1 MENDS
6 ALVIRDAYPVS
17 PGHTLVI
24 LKRHIASMFEA
35 SVQEQRDLFALLV
48 EARRELEAADGSADF
63 NIGVNDGP
71 AAGQT
76 VPHLHIHLIP
86 RFEGDVP
93 DPRGGVRWLF
103 PEKARYWQEAWEYRA
118 PDEVRDAGPGISYI
132 SGQVSTIPTAVEQIA
147 FLKNIQRLFEEGDF
161 TATYKYA
168 LLMALIEIAVERG
181 DNSGAALSISKR
193 SLGEKFAEY
202 YWPQT
207 LPFKSGLPGFQP
219 GILSQNLG
227 GQAAVVNRLL
237 ALRGAGASTLAD
249 ARRLSQWREQVRQ
262 IETKIFEMPV
272 RFLQNVGGGTVEF
285 MYRQPVS
292 NDALELL
299 PGVAY
304 NLRRFQGFLNQ
315 LARSGW
321 IAHVRRNNR
330 NGPLLG
336 EVADLET
343 FMFQSSRRSL
353 VKAGDFLR
361 DLQNNLCFYCGVA
374 LRDKPDVDHFIPWA
388 QYPRD
393 TAHNF
398 VLAHSNCNRSKCDAL
413 AGKRHLEHWLE
424 RNEIHDSRIHSEMTG
439 LGFVVETARSLA
451 ISRWAYSNA
460 VDIGAHAWVS
470 AKSFEPV
477 GPDFLELLC

>member
-1 MENDS
+1 MKNEF

-24 LKRHIASMFEA
+24 PRRHMASMFEA
-35 SVQEQRDLFALLV
+35 SVEEQRDLFALLDK
-48 EARRELEAADGSADF
+48 ARRELEVTNAPAGF
-63 NIGVNDGP
+63 NICVNDGP

-76 VPHLHIHLIP
+76 VPHLHVHLIP
-86 RFEGDVP
+86 RYPDDIP

-103 PEKARYWQEAWEYRA
+103 PEKARYWQEARV
-118 PDEVRDAGPGISYI
+118 PDEVRDAGSGVSYI
-132 SGQVSTIPTAVEQIA
+132 SDEVTTIPTSAEQLA

-168 LLMALIEIAVERG
+168 LLMALIEIAVEQG
-181 DNSGAALSISKR
+181 DDSGAALTISR
-193 SLGEKFAEY
+193 CSLGEKFAEY

-207 LPFKSGLPGFQP
+207 LPFKTGQPGVQP

-237 ALRGAGASTLAD
+237 VLRRAGVSTLAD
-249 ARRLSQWREQVRQ
+249 ARQLPQWREQVRQ
-262 IETKIFEMPV
+262 IEAKIFKMPV
-272 RFLQNVGGGTVEF
+272 RFLQNVGGDRVEF
-285 MYRQPVS
+285 LYRQPVS
-292 NDALELL
+292 NDAVELL

-336 EVADLET
+336 EAADLDT
-343 FMFQSSRRSL
+343 FMFQASRQSL
-353 VKAGDFLR
+353 LKAGEFLR
-361 DLQNNLCFYCGVA
+361 DLQNNRCFYCELA
-374 LRDKPDVDHFIPWA
+374 LREKPDVDHFVPWA

-398 VLAHSNCNRSKCDAL
+398 VLAHSSCNRSKCDAL
-413 AGKRHLEHWLE
+413 AGKRHLERWLE
-424 RNEIHDSRIHSEMTG
+424 RNGSHDSLIHSEMTN
-439 LGFVVETARSLA
+439 LGFVADATRSLA

-460 VDIGAHAWVS
+460 VDIGANAWV
-470 AKSFEPV
+470 AAQSFEPV
-477 GPDFLELLC
+477 GPAFLELLC